1 MTREYERGQIQNKSV
16 FLQEDQHVNL
26 AERSE
31 QENTRVKEHRLLS
44 ICCGRLMIPTQIQ
57 DIHTDL

>member
-1 MTREYERGQIQNKSV
+1 MTREYEDGQIQNKSV

-31 QENTRVKEHRLLS
+31 QENTRQRKQTVV
-44 ICCGRLMIPTQIQ
+44 I
-57 DIHTDL
+57 